1 MLKQRILT
9 ALVLLPLMLGML
21 FYAPAALWAAFAA
34 LIALTALWEYG
45 RMCRLSEKQSNRYLA
60 ASAFFMLTAYLGG
73 WQLPPLIW
81 LLVLLGWLLGA
92 PLWLRRKWPLPQQ
105 GNAMLLG
112 WGLLLPFWFAL
123 LDLRPD
129 TAAAPKL
136 LALMVLVWL
145 ADVAAYF
152 VGRACGK
159 RKLAPAISPGK
170 SWEGALGG
178 AAAVLVYACWLRG
191 NGWLFENLSWPATV
205 LAALVLTAVSIEGDL
220 LESWFKRSA
229 GIKDSSGLLPGHGG
243 VYDRTDSLIA
253 VLAVYAAVQNLFG

>member
-34 LIALTALWEYG
+34 LIALLALWEYG

-81 LLVLLGWLLGA
+81 FLVLLGWLAGA

-136 LALMVLVWL
+136 LALMALVWL

-159 RKLAPAISPGK
+159 QKLGRRTRRR
-170 SWEGALGG
+170 GGG
-178 AAAVLVYACWLRG
+178 AGLR
-191 NGWLFENLSWPATV
+191 L
-205 LAALVLTAVSIEGDL
+205 LAA
-220 LESWFKRSA
+220 RQ
-229 GIKDSSGLLPGHGG
+229 
-243 VYDRTDSLIA
+243 R
-253 VLAVYAAVQNLFG
+253 LAV

>member
-1 MLKQRILT
+1 M
-9 ALVLLPLMLGML
+9 
-21 FYAPAALWAAFAA
+21 
-34 LIALTALWEYG
+34 
-45 RMCRLSEKQSNRYLA
+45 
-60 ASAFFMLTAYLGG
+60 
-73 WQLPPLIW
+73 
-81 LLVLLGWLLGA
+81 
-92 PLWLRRKWPLPQQ
+92 
-105 GNAMLLG
+105 
-112 WGLLLPFWFAL
+112 
-123 LDLRPD
+123 RPD

-136 LALMVLVWL
+136 LALMALVWL

-159 RKLAPAISPGK
+159 RKLAPAVSPGK

-178 AAAVLVYACWLRG
+178 AAAVLAYACWLRA

-229 GIKDSSGLLPGHGG
+229 GIKDSSSLLPGHGG

>member
-1 MLKQRILT
+1 
-9 ALVLLPLMLGML
+9 
-21 FYAPAALWAAFAA
+21 
-34 LIALTALWEYG
+34 
-45 RMCRLSEKQSNRYLA
+45 
-60 ASAFFMLTAYLGG
+60 
-73 WQLPPLIW
+73 
-81 LLVLLGWLLGA
+81 
-92 PLWLRRKWPLPQQ
+92 
-105 GNAMLLG
+105 MLLG

-136 LALMVLVWL
+136 LALMALVWL

-205 LAALVLTAVSIEGDL
+205 LAALVLTVVSIEGDL

-229 GIKDSSGLLPGHGG
+229 GIKDSSSLLPGHGG